1 MNALEAI
8 VRLNELKH
16 QQYTMLNNSNYPLL
30 VEKRLEIMSFINS
43 INQQIQTIKDNNPK
57 WHSPTQQ

>member
-16 QQYTMLNNSNYPLL
+16 QQYTMLNNNKYPLL
-30 VEKRLEIMSFINS
+30 VEEKMQIREFIDI
-43 INQQIQTIKDNNPK
+43 INEQIQTIKDNNSK
-57 WHSPTQQ
+57 WHSPKN

>member
-1 MNALEAI
+1 MKPLEAI

-57 WHSPTQQ
+57 WHSPTLQ

>member
-8 VRLNELKH
+8 VRLEELRFKYIENANK
-16 QQYTMLNNSNYPLL
+16 QKLIQIQRQTYINTVN
-30 VEKRLEIMSFINS
+30 RLDND
-43 INQQIQTIKDNNPK
+43 IQTIKDNNPK

>member
-16 QQYTMLNNSNYPLL
+16 QQYTILNNSNYPLL
-30 VEKRLEIMSFINS
+30 VEERLEIRSFINS
-43 INQQIQTIKDNNPK
+43 INQQIQTIKDNNPNWYTPK
-57 WHSPTQQ
+57 K

>member
-16 QQYTMLNNSNYPLL
+16 QQYTMLNNNNYPLL
-30 VEKRLEIMSFINS
+30 VEEKMQIREFIDI
-43 INQQIQTIKDNNPK
+43 INEQIQTIKDNNSK
-57 WHSPTQQ
+57 WHSPKN

>member
-16 QQYTMLNNSNYPLL
+16 QQYTMLNNNNYHLFVDQR
-30 VEKRLEIMSFINS
+30 VEIRVFIDN
-43 INQQIQTIKDNNPK
+43 INEQIQTIKDNNSK
-57 WHSPTQQ
+57 WHSPKN

>member
-16 QQYTMLNNSNYPLL
+16 QQYTMLNNNNYPLL
-30 VEKRLEIMSFINS
+30 VEEKMQIREFIDI
-43 INQQIQTIKDNNPK
+43 INEQIQKIKDNNTNWHTPK
-57 WHSPTQQ
+57 N